1 MYKIMNNMKRAR
13 QNYFDT
19 QRKVYC
25 EFSRQSGTS
34 YVTNKKNYKHMKT
47 KNLFLLLL
55 LFVVSNSF
63 AQQDTKP
70 KIEELH
76 NKKWAYLVENV
87 QLTPTEAARVKPLF
101 LEFETSVWKIIED
114 SKPLYRSFH
123 EKKDSR
129 SEADY
134 NQINERFVNSEMYKA
149 QLLKNYY
156 GKLKKLLSAETIF
169 KYFNA
174 ERSYRKDL
182 IENWQG
188 KHSKHKGV
196 KRP

>member
-1 MYKIMNNMKRAR
+1 
-13 QNYFDT
+13 
-19 QRKVYC
+19 
-25 EFSRQSGTS
+25 
-34 YVTNKKNYKHMKT
+34 MKT

-149 QLLKNYY
+149 QLLKTYY
-156 GKLKKLLSAETIF
+156 NKLKKLLSAETIF

>member
-1 MYKIMNNMKRAR
+1 MKRAR

-19 QRKVYC
+19 QRNVCC